1 MRVEGR
7 DMGEIKNISP
17 VLNPPIL
24 GASGGLKGEMRDF
37 LYDSQPKSGKVTYR
51 QAH

>member
-17 VLNPPIL
+17 VSNSPIF
-24 GASGGLKGEMRDF
+24 GASREVKGEMIDF
-37 LYDSQPKSGKVTYR
+37 L
-51 QAH
+51 

>member
-17 VLNPPIL
+17 VLNLPIL

-37 LYDSQPKSGKVTYR
+37 LYVLP
-51 QAH
+51 